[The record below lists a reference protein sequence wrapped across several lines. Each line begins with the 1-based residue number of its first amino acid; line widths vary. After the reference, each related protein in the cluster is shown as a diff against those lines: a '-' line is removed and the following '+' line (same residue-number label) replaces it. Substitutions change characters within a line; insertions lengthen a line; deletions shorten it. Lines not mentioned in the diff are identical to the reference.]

1 MGDLLNINYIYDAL
15 IFSVYVGKYGELAGD
30 SPETV

>member
-1 MGDLLNINYIYDAL
+1 MGDLLNINYTYDAL
-15 IFSVYVGKYGELAGD
+15 IFSVSVGKYGELAGD